1 MGADHHRHRPGEAVG
16 AAGDSPTRLIR
27 LIRRKAGVHGA
38 ERAAAVADSSTQA
51 DGTAAAEDGNEE
63 AAADSVAAV
72 AADGSR
78 AADAGTEG
86 SGSSSWL
93 GRTRDGCSS
102 GRASSC

>member
-38 ERAAAVADSSTQA
+38 ER
-51 DGTAAAEDGNEE
+51 AAAEDGNEE